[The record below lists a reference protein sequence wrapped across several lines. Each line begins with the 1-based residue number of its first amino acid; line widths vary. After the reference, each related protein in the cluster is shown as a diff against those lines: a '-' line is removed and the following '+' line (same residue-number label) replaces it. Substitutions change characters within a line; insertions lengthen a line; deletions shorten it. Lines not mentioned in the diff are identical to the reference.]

1 MGVGIGNSISKTA
14 AVAAPAAL
22 VALLRVA
29 PPATCLLA
37 LALVVAA
44 GAAVLVVGST
54 ETLGRVLSDYPDRP
68 AAAMQADGMPT
79 EQTPLL

>member
-14 AVAAPAAL
+14 AVAAPAAF
-22 VALLRVA
+22 VALMHVA
-29 PPATCLLA
+29 PPSACLLT
-37 LALVVAA
+37 LAVTLAVGA
-44 GAAVLVVGST
+44 GLLFFGST

-68 AAAMQADGMPT
+68 GTLRADALPT